1 MYCVLCI
8 NFGEFIVVTF
18 LLLTIRYTMS
28 GNDIDTDLMAA
39 ISGKS
44 SVPHPTSWWTY
55 AAYLVVGLVVLVYVA
70 QVGSSSSSSAQSP
83 IIQKCGIN
91 SLGKTT
97 ALGDC
102 LCKPGWD
109 VDPVTKKCTVAE
121 CSGNGYLHEG
131 VCMCNSG
138 ITGDHCTE
146 SCPTLDE
153 SIPKYVYKAGD
164 RSALVQCPPG
174 YIAVGMC
181 GSNQDPNC
189 LLKKA
194 SQGGSAPGYYQTI
207 IKCEVLPGTGLNTR
221 QLYPSGGGIFSGVTM
236 CNESGIVPSSTNV
249 GDRKVMIG
257 ACQSGS
263 GADCDLTNEW
273 NQSVAMCATIDNLAF
288 PNEPA
293 INPTTKALDWTIAE
307 TGSKTQDWT
316 TDSDFSSSAQCPPG
330 YAMYGFCNPGSNADE
345 CNNLVPAGFELP
357 DNAWINI
364 GCTKIMKNCFGGDDS
379 N

>member
-1 MYCVLCI
+1 
-8 NFGEFIVVTF
+8 
-18 LLLTIRYTMS
+18 MS

-121 CSGNGYLHEG
+121 CSGHGYLHEG

-146 SCPTLDE
+146 LCPTPDE
-153 SIPKYVYKAGD
+153 SISKYVYMAGD
-164 RSALVQCPPG
+164 RSTYVQCPSG

-189 LLKKA
+189 ELLKA
-194 SQGGSAPGYYQTI
+194 SNGGSEPGHYQTI

-221 QLYPSGGGIFSGVTM
+221 QLYSSGIWPGVAM
-236 CNESGIVPSSTNV
+236 CNESGIVPSTTNV

-263 GADCDLTNEW
+263 GDDCEYNYLGNH
-273 NQSVAMCATIDNLAF
+273 SVAMCATIDNLAF

-293 INPTTKALDWTIAE
+293 IDPTTKALDWTIAE
-307 TGSKTQDWT
+307 TGEKTQDWT
-316 TDSDFSSSAQCPPG
+316 KDTPLSSSAQCPPG
-330 YAMYGFCNPGSNADE
+330 YAMYGFCNPGSNDNDCFKYA
-345 CNNLVPAGFELP
+345 PPGFELP

-364 GCTKIMKNCFGGDDS
+364 GCTKIMKNCFDDDS